1 MEGMVDKGKNVK
13 GLQKKIAEA
22 CKKAGLD
29 HHIEGKENNIMYTLG
44 KKVCHY
50 QGAIQKIHDTYW
62 HFSKFLT
69 FIHS

>member
-1 MEGMVDKGKNVK
+1 MEGMLDKGKNVK

-44 KKVCHY
+44 KKVSRKP
-50 QGAIQKIHDTYW
+50 QPKWT
-62 HFSKFLT
+62 
-69 FIHS
+69 